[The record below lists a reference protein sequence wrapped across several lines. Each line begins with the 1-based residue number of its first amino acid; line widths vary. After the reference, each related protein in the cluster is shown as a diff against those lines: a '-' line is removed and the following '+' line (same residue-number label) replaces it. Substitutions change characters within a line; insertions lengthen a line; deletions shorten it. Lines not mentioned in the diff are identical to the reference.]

1 MKEVIELLEL
11 HLSDEVEPQIAFDKD
26 MVESGDAIKWR
37 QDRLSEFRQ
46 FAIDLKQAI
55 KILNAAQS
63 EALSVGN
70 NEQAKEDFEES
81 FVDYMER
88 TYDWDEDGDTPRQ
101 MFNSFLKSLT
111 NKSD

>member
-1 MKEVIELLEL
+1 MVREEAKELLNDFIEEL
-11 HLSDEVEPQIAFDKD
+11 KIYRLIGDVEDIRDDFLDSKFNN
-26 MVESGDAIKWR
+26 S
-37 QDRLSEFRQ
+37 
-46 FAIDLKQAI
+46 
-55 KILNAAQS
+55 AQS
-63 EALSVGN
+63 EALSIGN